1 MSTTTNRRK
10 IVILVLGTCG
20 LVLFAVLAA
29 LNAFNMGIPNPTSTQ
44 GFFVFTGL
52 SIVAFLLFVAVLLLL
67 VRNVLKL
74 YADQRSRV
82 MGALLRTR
90 MLWGAVLVSLIPIVF
105 MFLFSYGLM
114 NRAVD
119 RWFSQPVTQMRD
131 DSNHMAVELA
141 QYTTANARAEADSIA
156 SGLPEVGAA
165 AAISVS
171 PPVASAALHRPRKAP
186 HSSTRSPEHPAERVV
201 ASETARERRD
211 AIYKVLRQHE
221 ITLQNGF
228 VVVYR
233 EGRVVAAFHMP
244 QRAGTTA
251 EVRTWLPD
259 QAGESGEDGAGDG
272 SSGDI
277 ATDPTDAAI
286 LAAAQRNDQ
295 PVFSLGPADFALAAT
310 TIKGGNTVVV
320 GLPMPFGMAS
330 TMARLRKN
338 ADAYWVLYRERRQ
351 IRDLYML
358 LLLMMTSLALFASSW
373 LALHL
378 SKQVTKP
385 VEALADAMEAIAS
398 GDYAHRVG
406 ESATEELGELVRS
419 FNHMAADLEGSRRAV
434 EESTVQLSAANA
446 ALESR
451 RSELE
456 TMLETIPNGV
466 ATLDVER
473 RVVLA
478 NRALS
483 EMMDP
488 GGQRPFFGLAME
500 EVFPADVVEVL
511 DRLIKRSHRMGS
523 ASSEIEIS
531 APTNHARD
539 RFGGTMNLLA
549 TVALL
554 EMPGS
559 SERMRREHQGYVLVL
574 ENATELLRAQKQSAW
589 KEVARRVAHEI
600 KNPLTPISLSAEQI
614 RRHIDR
620 LANSLVDPL
629 EDGAAESPSVG
640 VIRRCSE
647 VITSSVESMRGL
659 VDQFAALAEF
669 PTARPKPA
677 DLNTIVDNSL
687 ALFAGR
693 MQTIRIV
700 RKMSPDLP
708 LVMADPE
715 ALKRALGNLIDNA
728 AEAMQH
734 SLLRELFVHTSLLEN
749 GMVELVI
756 ADTGSGL
763 TAEMRERLFLPY
775 FSTKQRGTGLGLA
788 IAAKII
794 QEHQGTIRAEK
805 NEPAGAKFIVEL
817 RAASV
822 PDSDPEVSFD
832 FVTAGSLVATAEDG
846 TGLIAEANM
855 SDDMISFDG
864 GSTSR
869 ISEIHATSRVGLD
882 RSMLHDHL
890 VSTGPNST
898 SPTSRG
904 VASPGPRG
912 RA

>member
-1 MSTTTNRRK
+1 MATTANRRK
-10 IVILVLGTCG
+10 MFILVLGMCL
-20 LVLFAVLAA
+20 LVLFAILFA
-29 LNAFNMGIPNPTSTQ
+29 LNAFNVGIPNPSSTQ
-44 GFFVFTGL
+44 QFFVFTAL
-52 SIVAFLLFVAVLLLL
+52 SILAFLLFVAVLLLL

-82 MGALLRTR
+82 MGARLRTR

-131 DSNHMAVELA
+131 DTNHMALELA
-141 QYTTANARAEADSIA
+141 QYTTSNARAEADSIA
-156 SGLPEVGAA
+156 SGLPAFPLVVPPGAGA
-165 AAISVS
+165 GAPPPAVSSARGQTRRSSHRSARNTEREPSAAI
-171 PPVASAALHRPRKAP
+171 VASHL
-186 HSSTRSPEHPAERVV
+186 
-201 ASETARERRD
+201 ASREYRE
-211 AIYKVLRQHE
+211 AISKVLRQHE
-221 ITLQNGF
+221 VTLQNGF
-228 VVVYR
+228 AIVYR
-233 EGRVVAAFHMP
+233 DGRVIVAFQMP

-251 EVRTWLPD
+251 EVRTWFPD
-259 QAGESGEDGAGDG
+259 QNGDN
-272 SSGDI
+272 GDDLGGDP
-277 ATDPTDAAI
+277 ATVHTPTDPTDAAI

-295 PVFSLGPADFALAAT
+295 PVFSLGPSDYALGAT
-310 TIKGGNTVVV
+310 SIKQGDTVVV
-320 GLPMPFGMAS
+320 GLPMPFGMTA

-338 ADAYWVLYRERRQ
+338 ADAYWALYRERRQ

-398 GDYAHRVG
+398 GDYAHRVQ

-434 EESTVQLSAANA
+434 EYSTVQLSAANT
-446 ALESR
+446 ALEAR
-451 RSELE
+451 RGELE

-466 ATLDVER
+466 ATLDADR
-473 RVVLA
+473 RIVLA

-488 GGQRPFFGLAME
+488 GGQRPFYGLVME
-500 EVFPADVVEVL
+500 EVFPHEVAEVL

-523 ASSEIEIS
+523 ASSEIEIT
-531 APTNHARD
+531 APTRTAND
-539 RFGGTMNLLA
+539 RFGATMNLLA

-554 EMPGS
+554 DMPAA

-614 RRHIDR
+614 HRHIGR
-620 LANSLVDPL
+620 LAKSLTDSTP
-629 EDGAAESPSVG
+629 DGAAESPSIA

-677 DLNTIVDNSL
+677 DLNTIVENSL

-693 MQTIRIV
+693 MQSIRIV
-700 RKMSPDLP
+700 RKMSVDLP

-728 AEAMQH
+728 AEAMQY
-734 SLLRELFVHTSLLEN
+734 SLLRELFVCTNLLEN
-749 GMVELVI
+749 GLIELTI

-817 RAASV
+817 RPASALDT
-822 PDSDPEVSFD
+822 DSEVQP
-832 FVTAGSLVATAEDG
+832 SLGAFATPQN
-846 TGLIAEANM
+846 GL
-855 SDDMISFDG
+855 
-864 GSTSR
+864 
-869 ISEIHATSRVGLD
+869 
-882 RSMLHDHL
+882 
-890 VSTGPNST
+890 P
-898 SPTSRG
+898 
-904 VASPGPRG
+904 PGPRLVETREPAASIANAEKDAG
-912 RA
+912 SDLTSTVTRVSK

>member
-1 MSTTTNRRK
+1 MATPANRRK
-10 IVILVLGTCG
+10 IAALGAS
-20 LVLFAVLAA
+20 LLALFVALAT
-29 LNAFNMGIPNPTSTQ
+29 LNAFNTQ
-44 GFFVFTGL
+44 LPKPATTQQIVIFTGL
-52 SIVAFLLFVAVLLLL
+52 SIVAFLLFVAVLILL

-82 MGALLRTR
+82 MGTRLRAR
-90 MLWGAVLVSLIPIVF
+90 MLWGAVLVSLIPIAS
-105 MFLFSYGLM
+105 MYAFSYLLL

-119 RWFSQPVTQMRD
+119 RWFSQPANEMRD
-131 DSNHMAVELA
+131 DSNSMAIELA
-141 QYTTANARAEADSIA
+141 RYTTANARAEADSIA
-156 SGLPEVGAA
+156 AALPEA
-165 AAISVS
+165 
-171 PPVASAALHRPRKAP
+171 PPVAPPAQTRTIPPVPASTHQLHRSIHAP
-186 HSSTRSPEHPAERVV
+186 AHGSAHTASPSAFRQH
-201 ASETARERRD
+201 RD
-211 AIYKVLRQHE
+211 AIYQVLRQHE

-228 VVVYR
+228 AIFYHD
-233 EGRVVAAFHMP
+233 GRVIASFQMP
-244 QRAGTTA
+244 QRAGATA
-251 EVRTWLPD
+251 QVKTWLPD
-259 QAGESGEDGAGDG
+259 QAAERDADESAKQ
-272 SSGDI
+272 
-277 ATDPTDAAI
+277 APTDPTDAAI
-286 LAAAQRNDQ
+286 LATAQRNDQ
-295 PVFSLGPADFALAAT
+295 PVFSLGTTDYALGAT
-310 TIKGGNTVVV
+310 AVKQGNTVVV
-320 GLPMPFGMAS
+320 GLPMPFGMAAIM
-330 TMARLRKN
+330 TRLQKR
-338 ADAYWVLYRERRQ
+338 AEAYSVLYSERRQ

-385 VEALADAMEAIAS
+385 VEALADAMESIAS
-398 GDYAHRVG
+398 GDYAHRVQ

-434 EESTVQLSAANA
+434 EHSTVQLSAANA
-446 ALESR
+446 ALEVR

-466 ATLDVER
+466 ATLDADR
-473 RVVLA
+473 RIVLA

-488 GGQRPFFGLAME
+488 GGQSPFFGRTME
-500 EVFPADVVEVL
+500 EVFPPEVVEVL

-523 ASSEIEIS
+523 ASSEIEIT
-531 APTNHARD
+531 APVHASHD
-539 RFGGTMNLLA
+539 RFGGVMNLLA

-554 EMPGS
+554 EIPAAT
-559 SERMRREHQGYVLVL
+559 ERARREHQGYVLVL

-620 LANSLVDPL
+620 LAHAIAGP
-629 EDGAAESPSVG
+629 EPQPTEPPSVA

-647 VITSSVESMRGL
+647 VITSSVESMRSL

-677 DLNTIVDNSL
+677 DLNTIVENSL

-693 MQTIRIV
+693 MQTIRII
-700 RKMSPDLP
+700 RKMAPDLP
-708 LVMADPE
+708 LVLADPE

-728 AEAMQH
+728 AEAMQQ
-734 SLLRELFVHTSLLEN
+734 SLFRELRIYTCLLEN
-749 GMVELVI
+749 GMVELTI

-763 TAEMRERLFLPY
+763 TDEMRERLFLPY

-817 RAASV
+817 RPASSPERDTDTSS
-822 PDSDPEVSFD
+822 PDSSFITSP
-832 FVTAGSLVATAEDG
+832 FATTQNGNYSEPKS
-846 TGLIAEANM
+846 AEAQATVNPAP
-855 SDDMISFDG
+855 
-864 GSTSR
+864 STSEVENDLASAVVR
-869 ISEIHATSRVGLD
+869 
-882 RSMLHDHL
+882 
-890 VSTGPNST
+890 GPK
-898 SPTSRG
+898 
-904 VASPGPRG
+904 
-912 RA
+912 

>member
-1 MSTTTNRRK
+1 MATTTNRRK
-10 IVILVLGTCG
+10 MFILALGTCL
-20 LVLFAVLAA
+20 LVLFAILAA
-29 LNAFNMGIPNPTSTQ
+29 LNAFNIGIPNPSSTQ
-44 GFFVFTGL
+44 QFFVFTGL

-82 MGALLRTR
+82 MGARLRTR

-131 DSNHMAVELA
+131 DSNHMALELS
-141 QYTTANARAEADSIA
+141 QYTTSNARAEADSIA
-156 SGLPEVGAA
+156 SGLPAFPPAGPVGETKAGA
-165 AAISVS
+165 VAPSGSQQQTRKASRGSARKTAHTTARSAAIL
-171 PPVASAALHRPRKAP
+171 AS
-186 HSSTRSPEHPAERVV
+186 
-201 ASETARERRD
+201 RERRE
-211 AIYKVLRQHE
+211 AILKVLRQHE

-228 VVVYR
+228 AVVYR
-233 EGRVVAAFHMP
+233 DGRVVAAYQMP

-251 EVRTWLPD
+251 AVKTWLPD
-259 QAGESGEDGAGDG
+259 EAGDNAEDQG
-272 SSGDI
+272 GDK
-277 ATDPTDAAI
+277 ATADTPTDPTDAAI

-295 PVFSLGPADFALAAT
+295 PVFSLGPADYALGAT
-310 TIKGGNTVVV
+310 TIKQGSTVVV
-320 GLPMPFGMAS
+320 GLPMPFGMTA
-330 TMARLRKN
+330 TMTRLRKN

-398 GDYAHRVG
+398 GDYGHRVK

-419 FNHMAADLEGSRRAV
+419 FNHMAADLEGSRHAV
-434 EESTVQLSAANA
+434 EHSTVQLSAANA
-446 ALESR
+446 ALEAR
-451 RSELE
+451 RGELE

-466 ATLDVER
+466 ATLDAER
-473 RVVLA
+473 RIVLA

-488 GGQRPFFGLAME
+488 GGQRPFYGHVME
-500 EVFPADVVEVL
+500 EVFPHEVAEVL

-531 APTNHARD
+531 APTRTAND

-554 EMPGS
+554 DLPAA

-574 ENATELLRAQKQSAW
+574 ENATELLHAQKQSAW

-620 LANSLVDPL
+620 LAKALAAPAA
-629 EDGAAESPSVG
+629 DGAAESPSIA

-677 DLNTIVDNSL
+677 DLNTIIENSL

-693 MQTIRIV
+693 MQYIRIV
-700 RKMSPDLP
+700 RKMSADLP

-728 AEAMQH
+728 AEAMQN
-734 SLLRELFVHTSLLEN
+734 SLLRELFVCTSLLEN
-749 GMVELVI
+749 GMIELTI

-817 RAASV
+817 RPAS
-822 PDSDPEVSFD
+822 SFEGD
-832 FVTAGSLVATAEDG
+832 AEGASAVDAVAGTQNG
-846 TGLIAEANM
+846 Y
-855 SDDMISFDG
+855 
-864 GSTSR
+864 
-869 ISEIHATSRVGLD
+869 
-882 RSMLHDHL
+882 
-890 VSTGPNST
+890 P
-898 SPTSRG
+898 
-904 VASPGPRG
+904 PGPRLVETREPAGNITDERNDLASAIARG
-912 RA
+912 RK

>member
-1 MSTTTNRRK
+1 MAPTANRRK
-10 IVILVLGTCG
+10 MFILALGLCL
-20 LVLFAVLAA
+20 LVLFAILAG
-29 LNAFNMGIPNPTSTQ
+29 LNAFNIGIPNPATAQ
-44 GFFVFTGL
+44 QFFIFTGL
-52 SIVAFLLFVAVLLLL
+52 SIVAFLLFVAVLILL

-82 MGALLRTR
+82 MGTRLRTR

-105 MFLFSYGLM
+105 MFIFSYGLM

-119 RWFSQPVTQMRD
+119 RWFSQPVTEMRA
-131 DSNHMAVELA
+131 DSNHMALELS
-141 QYTTANARAEADSIA
+141 QYTTANARAEAESIA
-156 SGLPEVGAA
+156 ASLPEVPAPVPVDEANTAVSTAPSRHRATRKPAHSLPRVPTHAA
-165 AAISVS
+165 AHGVTAA
-171 PPVASAALHRPRKAP
+171 ASR
-186 HSSTRSPEHPAERVV
+186 
-201 ASETARERRD
+201 ASRE
-211 AIYKVLRQHE
+211 AIYNVLRQHE

-228 VVVYR
+228 AVVYR
-233 EGRVVAAFHMP
+233 DGRVVAAFHMP
-244 QRAGTTA
+244 PHAGNTA
-251 EVRTWLPD
+251 EVKTWLPE
-259 QAGESGEDGAGDG
+259 QTGDG
-272 SSGDI
+272 DDVADSAAG
-277 ATDPTDAAI
+277 AHAPTDVTDAAI
-286 LAAAQRNDQ
+286 LTAARRSDD
-295 PVFSLGPADFALAAT
+295 PVFSLGPVDYALSAAT
-310 TIKGGNTVVV
+310 MKQGNTVVV
-320 GLPMPFGMAS
+320 GLPMPFGMAA
-330 TMARLRKN
+330 TMIRLRKD
-338 ADAYWVLYRERRQ
+338 AEAYWVRYSERRQ
-351 IRDLYML
+351 IRYLYTL

-398 GDYAHRVG
+398 GDYAHRVK

-434 EESTVQLSAANA
+434 EHSTVQLSAANT
-446 ALESR
+446 ALEAR
-451 RSELE
+451 RGELE

-466 ATLDVER
+466 ATLDADR
-473 RVVLA
+473 RIVLA

-488 GGQRPFFGLAME
+488 GGQRPFYGRVME
-500 EVFPADVVEVL
+500 EVFPPEVAEVL

-523 ASSEIEIS
+523 ASSEIEIV
-531 APTNHARD
+531 APPQASSE

-554 EMPGS
+554 EMPAA

-620 LANSLVDPL
+620 LAHSLAAP
-629 EDGAAESPSVG
+629 AAASPAESPSIA

-647 VITSSVESMRGL
+647 VITSSVESMRSL

-677 DLNTIVDNSL
+677 DLNTIVENSL

-693 MQTIRIV
+693 MQSIRIV
-700 RKMSPDLP
+700 RKMSRDLP

-734 SLLRELFVHTSLLEN
+734 SLLRELFVCTSLLEN
-749 GMVELVI
+749 GMIELII

-763 TAEMRERLFLPY
+763 TDEMRERLFLPY

-817 RAASV
+817 RAVSLA
-822 PDSDPEVSFD
+822 DSELDSGPAPTRVD
-832 FVTAGSLVATAEDG
+832 VGPTGNGRRDTPLQPVATTVDTTRDTHPYEWSEPHAVSAAQESEVVAG
-846 TGLIAEANM
+846 VENIL
-855 SDDMISFDG
+855 
-864 GSTSR
+864 TS
-869 ISEIHATSRVGLD
+869 IPKDSR
-882 RSMLHDHL
+882 
-890 VSTGPNST
+890 
-898 SPTSRG
+898 
-904 VASPGPRG
+904 
-912 RA
+912 

>member
-1 MSTTTNRRK
+1 MATPANRRK
-10 IVILVLGTCG
+10 IAALGAS
-20 LVLFAVLAA
+20 LLALFVALAT
-29 LNAFNMGIPNPTSTQ
+29 LNAFNTQ
-44 GFFVFTGL
+44 LPKPATTQQIVIFTGL
-52 SIVAFLLFVAVLLLL
+52 SIVAFLLFVTVLILL

-82 MGALLRTR
+82 MGTRLRAR
-90 MLWGAVLVSLIPIVF
+90 MLWGAVLVSLIPIAS
-105 MFLFSYGLM
+105 MYAFSYLLL

-119 RWFSQPVTQMRD
+119 RWFSQPANEMRD
-131 DSNHMAVELA
+131 DSNSMGRELSN
-141 QYTTANARAEADSIA
+141 YTTANARAEADSIA
-156 SGLPEVGAA
+156 SALPETPPAVPPAPA
-165 AAISVS
+165 RTI
-171 PPVASAALHRPRKAP
+171 PPVPASTHQPHRSIHALAHGSPHTAAL
-186 HSSTRSPEHPAERVV
+186 S
-201 ASETARERRD
+201 ASRQYRD
-211 AIYKVLRQHE
+211 AIYRVLRQHE

-228 VVVYR
+228 AIVYHD
-233 EGRVVAAFHMP
+233 GRVVASFQMP
-244 QRAGTTA
+244 QRAGATA
-251 EVRTWLPD
+251 QVKTWLPD
-259 QAGESGEDGAGDG
+259 QAAGQDSGESAKQ
-272 SSGDI
+272 
-277 ATDPTDAAI
+277 APTDPTDAAI
-286 LAAAQRNDQ
+286 LATALRNDQ
-295 PVFSLGPADFALAAT
+295 PVFSLDTTDYVLGAT
-310 TIKGGNTVVV
+310 PIKQGNTVVV
-320 GLPMPFGMAS
+320 GMPMPFGMAAIM
-330 TMARLRKN
+330 TRLQKR
-338 ADAYWVLYRERRQ
+338 AEAYSVLYSERRQ

-385 VEALADAMEAIAS
+385 VEALADAMESIAS
-398 GDYAHRVG
+398 GDYAHRVQ

-434 EESTVQLSAANA
+434 EHSTVQLSAANA
-446 ALESR
+446 ALEAR

-466 ATLDVER
+466 ATLDAER
-473 RVVLA
+473 RIVLA

-488 GGQRPFFGLAME
+488 GGQSPFFGRAME
-500 EVFPADVVEVL
+500 EVFPAEVVEVL

-523 ASSEIEIS
+523 ASSEIEIT
-531 APTNHARD
+531 APVHASHD
-539 RFGGTMNLLA
+539 RFGGVMNLLA

-554 EMPGS
+554 EIPAAT
-559 SERMRREHQGYVLVL
+559 ERTRREHQGYVLVL

-620 LANSLVDPL
+620 LAHVIAGP
-629 EDGAAESPSVG
+629 ETHPPEPQVPEPPSVA

-647 VITSSVESMRGL
+647 VITSSVESMRSL

-677 DLNTIVDNSL
+677 DLNTIVENSL

-693 MQTIRIV
+693 MQTIRII

-728 AEAMQH
+728 AEAMQQ
-734 SLLRELFVHTSLLEN
+734 SLFRELRIYTSLLEN
-749 GMVELVI
+749 GMVELTI

-763 TAEMRERLFLPY
+763 TDEMRERLFLPY

-817 RAASV
+817 RPVSSL
-822 PDSDPEVSFD
+822 DSDHDTSSPDTSSAVGPFATTQNGNYRESRSASAQATVNRAPGTPEVEND
-832 FVTAGSLVATAEDG
+832 LA
-846 TGLIAEANM
+846 
-855 SDDMISFDG
+855 
-864 GSTSR
+864 STIVR
-869 ISEIHATSRVGLD
+869 
-882 RSMLHDHL
+882 
-890 VSTGPNST
+890 GPK
-898 SPTSRG
+898 
-904 VASPGPRG
+904 
-912 RA
+912 